1 MQKLKEII
9 IPEWE
14 LSKNLEASAS
24 RFSFCLE
31 IRFGANLVQVILKGY
46 DTRNVIAL
54 LLYPIPSKYVTA
66 QTTQSK
72 Y

>member
-1 MQKLKEII
+1 MSTCPEQDMHSVYLDGELPQKYV
-9 IPEWE
+9 
-14 LSKNLEASAS
+14 
-24 RFSFCLE
+24 
-31 IRFGANLVQVILKGY
+31 LVQIILKDY